1 MKLSPR
7 RPEPRITT
15 NFEFNFFDTAQTAV
29 PSRHVKGSRDFLVG
43 QRCVYIITGHVT
55 DRVMMTTRGD
65 LPKGVRER
73 QSSAGQTKAAI
84 RRRERESAREATH
97 TGETSAGKSGAA
109 GACPITLLLS
119 TCGGE
124 RNDDDDVICRS
135 SKLALAR
142 PNISLS
148 CLTGSSWCRHNKGAQ
163 W

>member
-29 PSRHVKGSRDFLVG
+29 PSRHVKGSRDFLVD

-55 DRVMMTTRGD
+55 DHVMMTTRGD

-84 RRRERESAREATH
+84 RRRERESA
-97 TGETSAGKSGAA
+97 
-109 GACPITLLLS
+109 
-119 TCGGE
+119 
-124 RNDDDDVICRS
+124 
-135 SKLALAR
+135 
-142 PNISLS
+142 
-148 CLTGSSWCRHNKGAQ
+148 
-163 W
+163 